1 METEPHHPHGNPAL
15 NPIFAGGVPTLPSTS
30 SAPRSAPRKPSVP
43 PAVGRIIGELG
54 LRYRPSA
61 QADLEAHALALR
73 LLIEDVADV
82 PPHLLEAAAKRWAQ
96 ESPFMPKASD
106 LIAYAKGQLSGEVRG
121 TDAGERQLL
130 AHCER
135 LNAMKI
141 DWRWE
146 VSGTAPNRQV
156 IRTR

>member
-1 METEPHHPHGNPAL
+1 
-15 NPIFAGGVPTLPSTS
+15 
-30 SAPRSAPRKPSVP
+30 
-43 PAVGRIIGELG
+43 

-96 ESPFMPKASD
+96 ESPFLPKASD